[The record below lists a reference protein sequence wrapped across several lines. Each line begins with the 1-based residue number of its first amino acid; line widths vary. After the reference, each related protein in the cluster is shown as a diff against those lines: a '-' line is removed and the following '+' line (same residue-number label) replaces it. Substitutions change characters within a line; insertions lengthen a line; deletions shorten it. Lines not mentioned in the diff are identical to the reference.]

1 MTNVSS
7 VVIVILGIFFVGL
20 IILQFFGNVQ
30 EGAES
35 SKFKVGDKVEANDG
49 SGVYYPGSITKK
61 NTDGTYYITFNAES
75 GVSNGTYAET
85 DIRNVVKGGKPDAA
99 AATSVYKVGD
109 KVEGN
114 FLGEGTYYKG
124 NISKVNADGTYNIK
138 YTDGSGD
145 TESNVSAKMIRKP
158 TVKPDAAA
166 TTVKPDAAAT
176 TVKPD
181 AAATTVKPDAAAT
194 TTEKPT
200 SGAYKVGD
208 KVEGN
213 FQGEGTYY
221 KGNISK
227 VNADGTYNIKYTDGS
242 GDTESNVSPK
252 MIRKPSLKPDAAKG
266 GKPDAAKT
274 SSDNA
279 VVVKHVSPVVIN
291 YSTL

>member
-35 SKFKVGDKVEANDG
+35 SKFKVGDKVEADDG
-49 SGVYYPGSITKK
+49 SGMYYPGKITKK
-61 NTDGTYYITFNAES
+61 NTDGTYDITFDPES
-75 GVSNGTYAET
+75 GLFDGTYAET
-85 DIRNVVKGGKPDAA
+85 DIRKVVKGGKPDAA

-124 NISKVNADGTYNIK
+124 NISKVNADGSYNIK

-166 TTVKPDAAAT
+166 TTVKPAATTVKPDAAAT

-194 TTEKPT
+194 TTEKP
-200 SGAYKVGD
+200 
-208 KVEGN
+208 
-213 FQGEGTYY
+213 
-221 KGNISK
+221 
-227 VNADGTYNIKYTDGS
+227 
-242 GDTESNVSPK
+242 NVSAK
-252 MIRKPSLKPDAAKG
+252 MIRKPRL
-266 GKPDAAKT
+266 KPDAAKT

-279 VVVKHVSPVVIN
+279 VVVKDVSPVVIN